1 MKKFPIVSIK
11 KNPGK
16 SATLSET
23 ASKRDDLA
31 TAIISRVCSSARSW
45 PWARSPS
52 FFFVK
57 LFYEIMAGLSRAAL
71 GAGTAV
77 TFRKQQI
84 FLDVKKWPLRQKTRA
99 NNCIHKVQQHLNLPL
114 WLVLIVTKYNRGQ
127 YLASKFRPSLNFGVS
142 PPSHHST
149 TPLGRWCCCDC
160 WWRNVRESRQKLR
173 KSPNKICENSP
184 PIYDMYLGTYYFVSC
199 N

>member
-1 MKKFPIVSIK
+1 
-11 KNPGK
+11 
-16 SATLSET
+16 
-23 ASKRDDLA
+23 
-31 TAIISRVCSSARSW
+31 
-45 PWARSPS
+45 
-52 FFFVK
+52 
-57 LFYEIMAGLSRAAL
+57 MAGLSRAAL

-184 PIYDMYLGTYYFVSC
+184 PIYDMYLGIHIILWVVTRFLVVTNQRLVVYYERIWYNSYQRCSYSFFHFSSNLGFIVVC
-199 N
+199 RY

>member
-1 MKKFPIVSIK
+1 MKKFPIVSTK
-11 KNPGK
+11 EKSGK
-16 SATLSET
+16 ICHPKWDGKQKRWPRHRNNFTSLLERSILTLSEVT
-23 ASKRDDLA
+23 K
-31 TAIISRVCSSARSW
+31 
-45 PWARSPS
+45 

-57 LFYEIMAGLSRAAL
+57 LFYEIMAGLSCAAL

-149 TPLGRWCCCDC
+149 TPLGLWCCCDC

-184 PIYDMYLGTYYFVSC
+184 PIYDVYLGTYYFVC
-199 N
+199 KL